1 MLLGVFDQPT
11 ASKSRKLESNQRP
24 SRPVQTKAPSGH
36 IRILATTDLHMNL
49 TSFDYYS
56 DKPDPSLGLT
66 RTASL
71 IRAAKRQAQD
81 GLVLLF
87 DNGDS
92 LQGTPLGEWAALDD
106 GAHPMMQAFEAL
118 GYDAIGL
125 GNHDFGFGLSAL
137 DRILAQTPCPVLCS
151 NLHRQGNSVQRWQ
164 DHVILDRVV
173 PLDGQNTAI
182 RIGVFSVL
190 PPQTTRWEA
199 HHLQDEVTSED
210 ILSAAQKT
218 VTKLQAQGCD
228 LIVALAHSGLGQT
241 YASAGLE
248 NAVIPL
254 AAIDG
259 IDAIVAGH
267 THLTLPGPA
276 HEGLQHVDHTAG
288 LVHGKPVIMPG
299 SAGSHL
305 GVIDLRLT
313 RNSDSKWHV
322 GNHCVELRAIH
333 SPGSGVLTPEDQDI
347 VHLIAPG
354 HTQTRAAVAK
364 PVAQVSQD
372 MHSYFSF
379 CAPDRGLALVA
390 AAQAAALRPFLR
402 GTPSQNLPMLSA
414 ASPHKCG
421 GRAGPRY
428 YTDVPAGEI
437 CLRHIADLHVFPNE
451 LRAIQVNG
459 AQVLD
464 WLEMSAG
471 AFNQISPGAENH
483 LINPGWAGHNFD
495 VLFGLSYQID
505 PSQPP
510 RFDAHGTLINPG
522 HSRIRDVTFEGKPLR
537 PDQNFVVALNNY
549 RANGGGNFPFV
560 AEASSISLPPLDI
573 KGSLRG
579 YLSKHLPA
587 DPLEQAPYPFTI
599 LPQSGARAILKTGPG
614 ALRHLC
620 ELDMYSPQVLGS
632 DADGF
637 MPIRLTL

>member
-1 MLLGVFDQPT
+1 M
-11 ASKSRKLESNQRP
+11 RSNQRP
-24 SRPVQTKAPSGH
+24 SRPIQTKAPSGR

-56 DKPDPSLGLT
+56 DKPDPTLGLT

-71 IRAAKRQAQD
+71 IRAARRQAED
-81 GLVLLF
+81 DIVLLF

-92 LQGTPLGEWAALDD
+92 LQGTPLGEWAALND
-106 GAHPMMQAFEAL
+106 GTHPMMQAFEAL

-125 GNHDFGFGLSAL
+125 GNHDFGFGLNAL
-137 DRILAQTPCPVLCS
+137 DRILAQAPCPVLCS
-151 NLHRQGNSVQRWQ
+151 NLHRQGNSAQRWQ
-164 DHVILDRVV
+164 DHVILDRIV

-182 RIGVFSVL
+182 RVGVFSVL
-190 PPQTTRWEA
+190 PPQTNRWEA
-199 HHLQDEVTSED
+199 HHLQGKVTSED

-218 VTKLQAQGCD
+218 VTKLQGLGCD

-241 YASAGLE
+241 HASAGLE

-254 AAIDG
+254 AAIEG
-259 IDAIVAGH
+259 VDAIVAGH
-267 THLTLPGPA
+267 THLTLPGAA
-276 HEGLQHVDHTAG
+276 HESLQYVDHLAG

-305 GVIDLRLT
+305 GVVDLSVT
-313 RNSDSKWHV
+313 RNSDNKWHV
-322 GNHCVELRAIH
+322 EDHCVELRSIH
-333 SPGSGVLTPEDQDI
+333 SPSSGILAPEDQDI
-347 VHLIAPG
+347 VHLITPG

-364 PVAQVSQD
+364 PVARVAQD

-402 GTPSQNLPMLSA
+402 GTASENLPMLSA
-414 ASPHKCG
+414 ASPYKCG
-421 GRAGPRY
+421 ARSGPRY

-471 AFNQISPGAENH
+471 TFNQVSPGTENN
-483 LINPGWAGHNFD
+483 LMNPGRAGHNFD

-505 PSQPP
+505 PSKPP
-510 RFDAHGTLINPG
+510 RFDADGTLINPNYG
-522 HSRIRDVTFEGKPLR
+522 RIKNATFEGNPLR
-537 PDQNFVVALNNY
+537 PDQKFVVALNNY
-549 RANGGGNFPFV
+549 RANGGGHFPFI
-560 AEASSISLPPLDI
+560 ANAQPISLPPLDI
-573 KGSLRG
+573 KSALRD

-587 DPLEQAPYPFTI
+587 DPMEQAPYPFAI
-599 LPQSGARAILKTGPG
+599 LPLSGACAILRTGQG
-614 ALRHLC
+614 ALRHLG
-620 ELDMYSPQVLGS
+620 ELDVYSPQVLGT

-637 MPIRLTL
+637 VRIRLTL